1 MLKLNKNILPEFSII
16 ICNFNH
22 AKWIERCLRSIAHQE
37 NIDNYQY
44 EIILVDDKS
53 SDNSLEIIKNI
64 NSKLDIR
71 IIKNKKNLGLPAS
84 LNKAIQTSLGRYIV
98 RVDSDDYIAR
108 NFLYLSRLFLNY
120 NHEYQ
125 AVAADYVKVDAK
137 EKSLSKHNSIKQQ
150 IACGVT
156 FRKECLFD
164 IGLYDESF
172 KMREGHDLRM
182 RFEKKYKIGRLE
194 FPLYKYRTHDTN
206 RTHNK
211 KKLKIYDK
219 KINEK

>member
-1 MLKLNKNILPEFSII
+1 VLKLNKNILPEFSII

-37 NIDNYQY
+37 NIDNNQY

-219 KINEK
+219 KLNEK

>member
-1 MLKLNKNILPEFSII
+1 
-16 ICNFNH
+16 
-22 AKWIERCLRSIAHQE
+22 
-37 NIDNYQY
+37 
-44 EIILVDDKS
+44 
-53 SDNSLEIIKNI
+53 
-64 NSKLDIR
+64 
-71 IIKNKKNLGLPAS
+71 
-84 LNKAIQTSLGRYIV
+84 
-98 RVDSDDYIAR
+98 
-108 NFLYLSRLFLNY
+108 
-120 NHEYQ
+120 
-125 AVAADYVKVDAK
+125 VAADYVKVDAK

-219 KINEK
+219 KLNEK

>member
-1 MLKLNKNILPEFSII
+1 MKKNLLPEFSII

-22 AKWIERCLRSIAHQE
+22 AKWIERCLRSVAHQE
-37 NIDNYQY
+37 NVDSSQY

-53 SDNSLEIIKNI
+53 KDNSLEIIKNI
-64 NSKLDIR
+64 NTKIDIK
-71 IIKNKKNLGLPAS
+71 IIKNSKNLGLPAS
-84 LNKAIQTSLGRYIV
+84 LNKAIKISLGRYIV

-125 AVAADYVKVDAK
+125 AVASDYVKVNQS
-137 EKSLSKHNSIKQQ
+137 EKNISKHNAMNDQ
-150 IACGVT
+150 IACGIT

-164 IGLYDESF
+164 IGLYDEKF
-172 KMREGHDLRM
+172 KMREGHDLRK

-194 FPLYKYRTHDTN
+194 FPLYKYRSHDNN
-206 RTHNK
+206 RTNNK
-211 KKLKIYDK
+211 KILSKYDIKLNAKR
-219 KINEK
+219 

>member
-37 NIDNYQY
+37 NIDNNQY

-156 FRKECLFD
+156 FRKECLFG

-219 KINEK
+219 KLNEK

>member
-219 KINEK
+219 KLNEK